1 MSVELPKKQN
11 FLTESGEIEKLGFE
25 GIVKIC
31 GVVCNFIDPVDELRF
46 EGRAQIEKV
55 FGQLRNFRGGIIV
68 RMLDDPFTNFKREI
82 QAGKIEVAL
91 FELFDDTERVQ
102 IVIETTAVRAH

>member
-1 MSVELPKKQN
+1 MAVDMREKKALQVAI
-11 FLTESGEIEKLGFE
+11 LRSR
-25 GIVKIC
+25 

-55 FGQLRNFRGGIIV
+55 FGQLRNFRDGIIV